1 MTVKFKAEANADL
14 EFEFPKSLTWEEL
27 DIQGAT
33 LPNNMKFVDI
43 VIERESDILLVEI
56 KDPSNVNSRDKER
69 NKFRKGLLDNSI
81 LKQHLTPKARDSY
94 AYMHLMERDV
104 KPFKYVVLLGLDA
117 FDESQQK
124 LILTGFKDRLMS
136 DIQNEG
142 QGWKRKYIKDCAV
155 LTVEQWNKVFE
166 WPLVRISATA
176 K

>member
-14 EFEFPKSLTWEEL
+14 EFEFPKSLVWEEL

-43 VIERESDILLVEI
+43 VIERENDILLVEI
-56 KDPSNVNSRDKER
+56 KDPSNVRSKEKEQKKYYKR
-69 NKFRKGLLDNSI
+69 LVDNSV
-81 LKQHLTPKARDSY
+81 LKQELTPKARDSY
-94 AYMHLMERDV
+94 SYMHLMERDI

-142 QGWKRKYIKDCAV
+142 QGWKRKYIQDCVV
-155 LTVEQWNKVFE
+155 LTVEQWNKALE
-166 WPLVRISATA
+166 WPLVRLSATT